1 MNIDPDRLAGR
12 LNAAIERGE
21 ITDQE
26 AREEWLAAEE
36 QAEMELREAW
46 RYGY

>member
-1 MNIDPDRLAGR
+1 MSIDPDRLAAR
-12 LNAAIERGE
+12 LDAAIERGDM
-21 ITDQE
+21 TDQE

-36 QAEMELREAW
+36 EAEMEQREAW